1 MHALAGLLLTV
12 LAFVLAELARTSLP
26 FSGLFNPAALTLLI
40 FGPIAVSLISH
51 PFADWV
57 GHLRVLLRA
66 FRHRR
71 AEALSMAAEEM
82 SEIGRAVRESR
93 WDEAVWSG
101 PIPELLVLDET
112 PLGSGVL
119 SGDRDADVFERV
131 LRIVSNGSF
140 PGPGSRD
147 RLTAPQ
153 RRQLRDAMT
162 FEAHCRQRRHLF
174 VSDDKRAF
182 INHGRREALQSLGRT
197 RILTSDEFIA
207 LAMSG
212 FADA

>member
-1 MHALAGLLLTV
+1 MKEPTPREQQSAIPSPLLVTLDTNV
-12 LAFVLAELARTSLP
+12 LDA
-26 FSGLFNPAALTLLI
+26 
-40 FGPIAVSLISH
+40 
-51 PFADWV
+51 
-57 GHLRVLLRA
+57 
-66 FRHRR
+66 HRI
-71 AEALSMAAEEM
+71 
-82 SEIGRAVRESR
+82 SEIRAAVGNRAINLATVTVNERERGGFPVEVDVVPETAVWGESR